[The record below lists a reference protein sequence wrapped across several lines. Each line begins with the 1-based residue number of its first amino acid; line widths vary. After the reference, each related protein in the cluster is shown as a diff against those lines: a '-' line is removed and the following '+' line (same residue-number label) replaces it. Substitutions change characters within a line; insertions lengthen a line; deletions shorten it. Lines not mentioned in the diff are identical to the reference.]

1 MSVLLDPFGYSFM
14 VRGFWVATVIGVT
27 CGLLSCFVI
36 MKGWSL
42 LGDALSHAVVP
53 GVVVSHLMAWP
64 LAVGAFISGMLAALG
79 IGALRKLSG
88 LKGDTSIGV
97 MFTAFFAVGML
108 LISAFPS
115 MLSLTTILFGNLLGI
130 APNDAVQLLVIS
142 LVSIV
147 VIVLRWKDLLL
158 FTFDEHQAISQGLS
172 VRWLQLLMLA
182 LIALVAVAAL
192 QAVGA
197 ILVMAMMITPGA
209 TAFLLT
215 RRFPVMLLCSA
226 LLGGGLAFAGVYL
239 SYFLDVSAGGA
250 VVLLQFLVF
259 FPVLMCSPRGAGWLR
274 RVRGGQHG

>member
-1 MSVLLDPFGYSFM
+1 MSVLLDPFAYSFM
-14 VRGFWVATVIGVT
+14 VRGFWVATLIGIT

-36 MKGWSL
+36 LKGWSL

-64 LAVGAFISGMLAALG
+64 LVVGAFISGMLAAVG
-79 IGALRKLSG
+79 IGGLRKLSG
-88 LKGDTSIGV
+88 LKGDTSIGI

-130 APNDAVQLLVIS
+130 APHDALQLLVIS
-142 LVSIV
+142 LFCIS
-147 VIVLRWKDLLL
+147 VIALRWKDLLL
-158 FTFDEHQAISQGLS
+158 FTFDEQQAIGQGLS
-172 VRWLQLLMLA
+172 VRGLQLLMLA

-197 ILVMAMMITPGA
+197 ILVMAMLITPGA

-215 RRFPVMLLCSA
+215 RRFPAMLLYAA
-226 LLGGGLAFAGVYL
+226 LLGGGLAFGGVYL
-239 SYFLDVSAGGA
+239 SYFLDVSAGGV
-250 VVLLQFLVF
+250 VVLLQFIVF
-259 FPVLMCSPRGAGWLR
+259 FPILLCSPRGMGWR
-274 RVRGGQHG
+274 RSARGGVQ

>member
-1 MSVLLDPFGYSFM
+1 MSVLLDPFAYSFM
-14 VRGFWVATVIGVT
+14 VRGFWVATLIGVT

-36 MKGWSL
+36 LKGWSL

-64 LAVGAFISGMLAALG
+64 LVVGAFISGMLAAVG
-79 IGALRKLSG
+79 IGGLRKLSG
-88 LKGDTSIGV
+88 LKGDTSIGI

-130 APNDAVQLLVIS
+130 APHDALQLLVIS
-142 LVSIV
+142 LFCIG
-147 VIVLRWKDLLL
+147 VIALRWKDLLL
-158 FTFDEHQAISQGLS
+158 FTFDEQQTIGQGLS
-172 VRWLQLLMLA
+172 VRGLQLLMLA

-197 ILVMAMMITPGA
+197 ILVMAMLITPGA

-215 RRFPVMLLCSA
+215 RRFPAMLLYAA
-226 LLGGGLAFAGVYL
+226 LLGGGLAFGGVYL
-239 SYFLDVSAGGA
+239 SYFLDVSAGGV
-250 VVLLQFLVF
+250 VVLLQFIVF
-259 FPVLMCSPRGAGWLR
+259 FPILLCSPRGMGWLCSA
-274 RVRGGQHG
+274 RGGVR